1 MDAWSPEDHHTENN
15 RRRNSKYTYVK
26 MSTLLFGVILAN
38 AMIVGMCE
46 QSDMA
51 ESGFLDTADSN
62 LLIHKKSVYQ
72 LVDATLGFD
81 NALKNCKGQ
90 FGELTLSELNDD
102 EEGAQQLLTRH
113 NLKGPIWFQSR
124 NAKNPMAG
132 QVKKKTVLPGLSFKF
147 KDGFARMN
155 ASFPSLSAVSVCAR
169 VQWDPRHENISTV
182 FSYAS
187 PVFTNEFQLRG
198 QIEETRP
205 NKPAKKVRLA
215 LLIQGNHPAYKAEL
229 PLDENWHHVCVTWR
243 RHDTFWAIYV
253 DGKESDSGTVAA
265 DPQDIHGD
273 GIFIVGQDQD
283 TFGGTFTEPFVGNL
297 TDLNI
302 WDGALEL
309 KEVKELE
316 ACSEL
321 TNHRAIFRWE
331 DWNLTVHPSV
341 KNLSATLD
349 CPDPQKPTQI
359 QKDQCTIFSVSSD
372 GRHEYSTTPCTHT
385 YPFIC
390 KFSKECYVKMK
401 DVKESLK
408 SNPSSFMQHLMKLG
422 MSADD
427 VFSDTVDGQSWTSV
441 SHLLNVSE
449 QAVSMEPKGLE
460 GRDIISLM
468 RVLSRASNLP
478 STANK
483 SCHDAERLGQSF
495 INLADSLLNQDNATW
510 NSIKEVVKGP
520 MAVIQNVD
528 RMVTNLNSL
537 LMNDTDIVQIQSENI
552 KLQVQQKILSEG
564 SGFSAFCGSDVGNG
578 DCISVPAKDMKELHN
593 NGYRKVTLLNTW
605 YNSVKCFSDIQ
616 QNITLPPT
624 ATDGSLKMVLGSS
637 IISSAVLR
645 DGQYVS
651 IAVQFT
657 LRHITEETS
666 KEIICAFWDF
676 NLTQGGGWSKKGC
689 FKILS
694 QNNSTTCYCNHT
706 TNFALLLQIEDVEG
720 ESHYI
725 SLQIFSFIASGVSLC
740 GLTFT
745 FILFIA
751 LGVPKSDRT
760 TVHKNLIVA
769 LAVSQLLLIFSDWAA
784 KDQKACWLVT
794 VLLHLF
800 FLSSF
805 CWMLVEGLLLWSK
818 VVSVNI
824 SEERRMKL
832 YYVLGWG
839 LPVVIVAV
847 TLAVTLDRYKAEEY
861 CWLNV
866 KSAVI
871 WAFAGPVLFVV
882 SVNAV
887 VLFRVVMVTVASAR
901 RKAKM
906 LTPSSDSKLHTLD
919 LTWAATRPVLILLP
933 VLGLTWLCGVLVHL
947 SVVLA
952 YIFIILNGF
961 QGLYIFLVYA
971 VYNSEV
977 RNAIKRIQEKRK
989 ALSFTNCSQPT
1000 SFMPSQKSPSESWVH
1015 SLPTHSSP
1023 DNSESSTPMSR
1034 SLVFKNERFKEDNIV
1049 SVSLKAANGNQV
1061 VQLTAFKPSD

>member
-1 MDAWSPEDHHTENN
+1 MDAWSPEDHHMA
-15 RRRNSKYTYVK
+15 NSKYTYVK
-26 MSTLLFGVILAN
+26 MSKLLFGVILAN

-46 QSDMA
+46 NSKKG
-51 ESGFLDTADSN
+51 ECGYLDTPDSN
-62 LLIHKKSVYQ
+62 LLLHRHSVYQ
-72 LVDATLGFD
+72 LVNAPLGFE
-81 NALKNCKGQ
+81 NAQKKCNGQ
-90 FGELTLSELNDD
+90 FGELTMLKDD
-102 EEGAQQLLTRH
+102 KEGAQELLTKH
-113 NLKGPIWFQSR
+113 NLTGPVWFRGVNTKKQKHS
-124 NAKNPMAG
+124 

-147 KDGFARMN
+147 KDGFARVN
-155 ASFPSLSAVSVCAR
+155 ASFPALSAVSICAR

-198 QIEETRP
+198 QVEESRP

-215 LLIQGNHPAYKAEL
+215 LLIKGEHPAYKAEL

-243 RHDTFWAIYV
+243 RNDTFWAIYV
-253 DGKESDSGTVAA
+253 DGKESDSGTGAA
-265 DPQDIHGD
+265 NPQDIHGQ

-283 TFGGTFTEPFVGNL
+283 SFGGTFTEPFVGNL

-316 ACSEL
+316 TCSQL

-341 KNLSATLD
+341 KNVSATLD
-349 CPDPQKPTQI
+349 CLEPPQNEE
-359 QKDQCTIFSVSSD
+359 CVLFFSD
-372 GRHEYSTTPCTHT
+372 GHHEDRYPPCTDIH
-385 YPFIC
+385 PFIC
-390 KFSKECYVKMK
+390 KFRKECYVKMK
-401 DVKESLK
+401 EVKQSMK
-408 SNPSSFMQHLMKLG
+408 SNPSSFMQHLMNLG
-422 MSADD
+422 MSPDD
-427 VFSDTVDGQSWTSV
+427 LFSDTVDGQNWTSV
-441 SHLLNVSE
+441 LRLLNISE
-449 QAVSMEPKGLE
+449 QAVSKEPKGLE

-468 RVLSRASNLP
+468 HVLSRAANLP

-483 SCHDAERLGQSF
+483 SWRDAERLGQSF

-537 LMNDTDIVQIQSENI
+537 LMNDTDIVQINSTNI
-552 KLQVQQKILSEG
+552 KLQIQQTILSEV
-564 SGFSAFCGSDVGNG
+564 SGISAFCGSDVGNG
-578 DCISVPAKDMKELHN
+578 DCISIKDMKELHN

-616 QNITLPPT
+616 QNTTLPPT

-637 IISSAVLR
+637 IISSTVLR
-645 DGQYVS
+645 DGEHVS

-657 LRHITEETS
+657 LQHITEETS
-666 KEIICAFWDF
+666 KDIICAFWDF

-706 TNFALLLQIEDVEG
+706 TNFALLLQIEDVE
-720 ESHYI
+720 EERHNI
-725 SLQIFSFIASGVSLC
+725 SIQIFSFIASGVSLC

-745 FILFIA
+745 FILFVA

-784 KDQKACWLVT
+784 EDQVACWLVT

-832 YYVLGWG
+832 YYALGWG
-839 LPVVIVAV
+839 LPVVIVVV
-847 TLAVTLDRYKAEEY
+847 TLAVTLDHYKAEEY

-933 VLGLTWLCGVLVHL
+933 VLGLTWLVGVLVHL

-1015 SLPTHSSP
+1015 SQQTHSSP

-1034 SLVFKNERFKEDNIV
+1034 SLVFKNERFKEDNT
-1049 SVSLKAANGNQV
+1049 VSLKAANGNQV
-1061 VQLTAFKPSD
+1061 VQLTAFKPSG